1 MINWVHPGLIVIVGS
16 LLIPFMP
23 KGKIKQGYM
32 LLLPLLAFISV
43 VLTPEGTYGVYT
55 FLNEQVVF
63 GRVDKLAKC
72 FAFIFSLMLFIAMI
86 YGIRQKE
93 DGHHIAGFFYAGSA
107 LGAVFAGDLLIFL
120 CFWEIMAFASV
131 YLVTFN
137 KNKRSYKAAYRY
149 ILVHATGGVILM
161 GGILLYYFENHTLAF
176 NLMEF
181 SGWPTLPT
189 GMILLGFAIN
199 AGFPLLGGWLPDA
212 YPEST
217 IPGGVLMATFTTK
230 TAVYALVRGFAGADV
245 LIWVGA
251 IMALYAV
258 AYATVE
264 SDMRKLFA
272 HHIMSQIGY
281 MVVGIG
287 IGTKLAVDGAVALG
301 FTHIL
306 YMGLLFMASG
316 SVIYVTGKRNL
327 KDTGNLYK
335 KMPITLIF
343 FMIGGFALSGA
354 PLFAGF
360 ASKPMILS
368 AAAAEHLTIPWI
380 LLMIAAA
387 GTFLST
393 TLKMPYLVFFGKDKT
408 KNLDVP
414 KQEPPRNMMI
424 GMTLA
429 AIACIVVG
437 VWPQGLYSLL
447 PNGGNYHP
455 YTIDHVVWTV
465 QLMLF
470 TWFGFY
476 LLLKMIKGKHMINL
490 DFDWIYRKG
499 GKLFYQL
506 VAKTIVAPVDTV
518 VSTIYMPLFVRPGQW
533 IANKCFVFDYDVI
546 DGVVRWVARSAS
558 SYSIWS
564 SKQSLRFDQRI
575 VDGLVNGIAGFM
587 TGMAGVLRR
596 FQTGMVRDYAFA
608 VIIGLVVLVNIFFF
622 IAIK

>member
-1 MINWVHPGLIVIVGS
+1 MIEWIHPGLVVIIGA
-16 LLIPFMP
+16 LLIPFIP
-23 KGKIKQGYM
+23 KGKVKQGYL
-32 LLLPLLAFISV
+32 LLLPLLAFIIII
-43 VLTPEGTYGVYT
+43 LTPEGTYGVIS
-55 FLNEQVVF
+55 FMDEKIIL

-72 FAFIFSLMLFIAMI
+72 FAFIFALMLFM
-86 YGIRQKE
+86 GMVFGLRQKE

-107 LGAVFAGDLLIFL
+107 IGAVFAGDLLSFL

-131 YLVTFN
+131 YMVTIKKTKSSF
-137 KNKRSYKAAYRY
+137 KAAYRY
-149 ILVHATGGVILM
+149 ILVHVAGGVILM
-161 GGILLYYFENHTLAF
+161 FGILLYYFEHHTLAF

-181 SGWPTLPT
+181 SGLST
-189 GMILLGFAIN
+189 GLILLGFAIN
-199 AGFPLLGGWLPDA
+199 AGFPMLGGWLPDA

-217 IPGGVLMATFTTK
+217 VPGGVLMATFTTK
-230 TAVYALVRGFAGADV
+230 TAVYALVRGFAGTEI
-245 LIWVGA
+245 LIWIGA
-251 IMALYAV
+251 IMAVYAV

-264 SDMRKLFA
+264 SDMRRLFS

-287 IGTKLAVDGAVALG
+287 IGTSLAVDGAVALG

-327 KDTGNLYK
+327 KDTGNLYH
-335 KMPITLIF
+335 KMPLTLIF

-393 TLKMPYLVFFGKDKT
+393 TLKMPYLVFFGKDKN

-414 KQEPPRNMMI
+414 KQEPPRNMMV

-437 VWPQGLYSLL
+437 VWPQGLYRLL

-455 YTIDHVVWTV
+455 YSISHVVWTV

-490 DFDWIYRKG
+490 DFDWFYRKG
-499 GKLFYQL
+499 GKLFL
-506 VAKTIVAPVDTV
+506 EVVAKMIVAPVDIV
-518 VSTIYMPLFVRPGQW
+518 VSMIYIPLIIKPGKW
-533 IANKCFVFDYDVI
+533 IANNCFSFDYDVI

-558 SYSIWS
+558 GYSIWS
-564 SKQSLRFDQRI
+564 SKQSLRFDQLI

-587 TGMAGVLRR
+587 IGMSGALRR

-608 VIIGLVVLVNIFFF
+608 IIIGLVVLVNIFFF
-622 IAIK
+622 VIIR